1 MPLFQ
6 EATERKILVEML
18 KESIKPA
25 PDIITNPDEIPC
37 SLKATQCIEPKNL
50 WLPEKH
56 QRFPQLLSQSKPD
69 QALNYRQQP
78 WQKWEANEAA
88 GSLNKQTKTYQDFPF
103 DGGGVGDAKKDDGK
117 KNVPNWRQDM
127 HRGNHE

>member
-37 SLKATQCIEPKNL
+37 TQMQICLKMN
-50 WLPEKH
+50 
-56 QRFPQLLSQSKPD
+56 
-69 QALNYRQQP
+69 ALHD
-78 WQKWEANEAA
+78 KMFK
-88 GSLNKQTKTYQDFPF
+88 GGKFTYFF
-103 DGGGVGDAKKDDGK
+103 ALFV
-117 KNVPNWRQDM
+117 M
-127 HRGNHE
+127 

>member
-37 SLKATQCIEPKNL
+37 TYHKTRKLYNSLISPYTIEP
-50 WLPEKH
+50 
-56 QRFPQLLSQSKPD
+56 S
-69 QALNYRQQP
+69 
-78 WQKWEANEAA
+78 
-88 GSLNKQTKTYQDFPF
+88 
-103 DGGGVGDAKKDDGK
+103 
-117 KNVPNWRQDM
+117 
-127 HRGNHE
+127 

>member
-37 SLKATQCIEPKNL
+37 I
-50 WLPEKH
+50 
-56 QRFPQLLSQSKPD
+56 D
-69 QALNYRQQP
+69 QKVLV
-78 WQKWEANEAA
+78 K
-88 GSLNKQTKTYQDFPF
+88 
-103 DGGGVGDAKKDDGK
+103 V
-117 KNVPNWRQDM
+117 VI
-127 HRGNHE
+127 

>member
-37 SLKATQCIEPKNL
+37 S
-50 WLPEKH
+50 
-56 QRFPQLLSQSKPD
+56 
-69 QALNYRQQP
+69 
-78 WQKWEANEAA
+78 
-88 GSLNKQTKTYQDFPF
+88 
-103 DGGGVGDAKKDDGK
+103 
-117 KNVPNWRQDM
+117 WRQPEAKSDTLCVLV
-127 HRGNHE
+127 RRAENKWSRL

>member
-37 SLKATQCIEPKNL
+37 IYY
-50 WLPEKH
+50 
-56 QRFPQLLSQSKPD
+56 
-69 QALNYRQQP
+69 LNCKLRTRQ
-78 WQKWEANEAA
+78 KTTA
-88 GSLNKQTKTYQDFPF
+88 GNIRL
-103 DGGGVGDAKKDDGK
+103 
-117 KNVPNWRQDM
+117 
-127 HRGNHE
+127 